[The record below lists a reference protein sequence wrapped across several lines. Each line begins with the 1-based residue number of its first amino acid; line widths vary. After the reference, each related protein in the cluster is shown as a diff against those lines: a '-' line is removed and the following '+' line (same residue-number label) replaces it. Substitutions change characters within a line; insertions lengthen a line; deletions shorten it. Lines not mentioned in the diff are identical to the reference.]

1 MIELFN
7 SKENKQN
14 YPLIAINSSKEFLD
28 NFISTNKIEV
38 QMKKYHLMFSDL
50 LKWQIFWSKKSMF
63 KWKVICNG
71 GIIILK
77 NAMDRL

>member
-50 LKWQIFWSKKSMF
+50 LK
-63 KWKVICNG
+63 
-71 GIIILK
+71 
-77 NAMDRL
+77 